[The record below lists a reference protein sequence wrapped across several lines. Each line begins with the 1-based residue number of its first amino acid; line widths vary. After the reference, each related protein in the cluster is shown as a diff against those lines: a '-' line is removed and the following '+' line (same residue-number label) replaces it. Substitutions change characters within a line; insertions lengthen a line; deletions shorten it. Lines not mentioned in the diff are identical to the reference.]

1 MGTLTVR
8 ENLMFSANLR
18 LPEEKT
24 FEERTCIVDDAITE
38 LGLGKCADTKVPDS
52 SCHNIIMLC
61 CFTNKCH

>member
-24 FEERTCIVDDAITE
+24 FEERTRIVDDAIAE
-38 LGLGKCADTKVPDS
+38 LGLDKCAHTKVHIS
-52 SCHNIIMLC
+52 SSSNLRRRGCS
-61 CFTNKCH
+61 